1 MTDRVPS
8 SWDRL
13 QGLLESLTPGDEVH
27 IAAAARQ
34 TGLPAA
40 TCETVLDALTR
51 VDLFT
56 RVGDHTFVRRRMID
70 LDMPAGTGDSPSV
83 RRQRS

>member
-1 MTDRVPS
+1 MAERTQS

-13 QGLLESLTPGDEVH
+13 QALLESLTPGDEVH
-27 IAAAARQ
+27 LAAASRE
-34 TGLPAA
+34 TGLLPA

-56 RVGDHTFVRRRMID
+56 RISDHTFVRRRMID
-70 LDMPAGTGDSPSV
+70 LPESGSAASAHS
-83 RRQRS
+83 RR

>member
-1 MTDRVPS
+1 MADQVPS

-13 QGLLESLTPGDEVH
+13 QVLLESLTPGDEVH
-27 IAAAARQ
+27 VAAAARQ

-70 LDMPAGTGDSPSV
+70 LDLPADGTTPSG
-83 RRQRS
+83 RRS

>member
-1 MTDRVPS
+1 MAEGVQS

-13 QGLLESLTPGDEVH
+13 QSMLEAMTPGEEIH
-27 IAAAARQ
+27 LAAASRQ
-34 TGLPAA
+34 TGLPPA

-56 RVGDHTFVRRRMID
+56 RVGDHTFVRRRMNEAHD
-70 LDMPAGTGDSPSV
+70 L
-83 RRQRS
+83 Q

>member
-1 MTDRVPS
+1 MSEPMQS

-13 QGLLESLTPGDEVH
+13 QSLLVSLTPGDEIH
-27 IAAAARQ
+27 LAAAARDS
-34 TGLPAA
+34 GLPSS

-56 RVGDHTFVRRRMID
+56 RVGDHTFVRRRK
-70 LDMPAGTGDSPSV
+70 
-83 RRQRS
+83 Q

>member
-1 MTDRVPS
+1 MTDQVPS

-13 QGLLESLTPGDEVH
+13 QVLLESLTPGDELH

-34 TGLPAA
+34 TGLPLA

-56 RVGDHTFVRRRMID
+56 RLGDHTFVRRRMLDID
-70 LDMPAGTGDSPSV
+70 VPSDSVAVPSN
-83 RRQRS
+83 RRHGS

>member
-1 MTDRVPS
+1 MSEPMQS

-13 QGLLESLTPGDEVH
+13 QSLLVSLTPGDEIH
-27 IAAAARQ
+27 LAAAARDS
-34 TGLPAA
+34 GLPSS

-56 RVGDHTFVRRRMID
+56 RVGDHTFVRRRMD
-70 LDMPAGTGDSPSV
+70 PHS
-83 RRQRS
+83 RSR

>member
-1 MTDRVPS
+1 MADQIPS

-13 QGLLESLTPGDEVH
+13 QVLLESLTPGDEVH
-27 IAAAARQ
+27 IASAARQ

-70 LDMPAGTGDSPSV
+70 LDLPTDGTTPPG
-83 RRQRS
+83 RRRS

>member
-1 MTDRVPS
+1 MTERQA

-13 QGLLESLTPGDEVH
+13 QSLLEAMTPGDEIH
-27 IAAAARQ
+27 LAATSRD
-34 TGLPAA
+34 TGLPQT

-56 RVGDHTFVRRRMID
+56 RISDHTFVRRRI
-70 LDMPAGTGDSPSV
+70 S
-83 RRQRS
+83 R

>member
-1 MTDRVPS
+1 MSEPMQS

-13 QGLLESLTPGDEVH
+13 QSLLESLTPGDE
-27 IAAAARQ
+27 IRLAAAARD
-34 TGLPAA
+34 TGLSPS

-56 RVGDHTFVRRRMID
+56 RVGDHTFVRRRME
-70 LDMPAGTGDSPSV
+70 SS
-83 RRQRS
+83 Q

>member
-1 MTDRVPS
+1 MSEPMQS

-13 QGLLESLTPGDEVH
+13 QSLLVSLTPGDEIH
-27 IAAAARQ
+27 LAAAARDS
-34 TGLPAA
+34 GLPSS

-56 RVGDHTFVRRRMID
+56 RVGDHTFVRRRM
-70 LDMPAGTGDSPSV
+70 
-83 RRQRS
+83 Q

>member
-1 MTDRVPS
+1 LTESSQS

-13 QGLLESLTPGDEVH
+13 QSLLESLTPGDQIH
-27 IAAAARQ
+27 LAAASRQ
-34 TGLPAA
+34 TGLPPA

-56 RVGDHTFVRRRMID
+56 RIGDHTFVRRRMID
-70 LDMPAGTGDSPSV
+70 LPEPHAAVADT
-83 RRQRS
+83 RRS

>member
-1 MTDRVPS
+1 MSEGTQS

-13 QGLLESLTPGDEVH
+13 QSLLESMTPGDEIH
-27 IAAAARQ
+27 LAAASRD
-34 TGLPAA
+34 TGLPPA

-56 RVGDHTFVRRRMID
+56 RIGDHTFVRRRMD
-70 LDMPAGTGDSPSV
+70 HTS
-83 RRQRS
+83 Q

>member
-1 MTDRVPS
+1 MSEPMQS

-13 QGLLESLTPGDEVH
+13 QSLLVSLTPGDEIH
-27 IAAAARQ
+27 LAAAARDS
-34 TGLPAA
+34 GLPSS

-56 RVGDHTFVRRRMID
+56 RVGDHTFVRRRME
-70 LDMPAGTGDSPSV
+70 S
-83 RRQRS
+83 Q